1 MKKQQKIRLR
11 RLLGVLTALLV
22 AAGIAVGVYW
32 VGSLR
37 GWFAPPPVTV
47 ETSSGPDRPDPTPVP
62 DRQKHHRQGAGGAWR
77 AVLCDGRGG
86 DPPSGGRG
94 EPCRGRGR

>member
-32 VGSLR
+32 VGSR
-37 GWFAPPPVTV
+37 
-47 ETSSGPDRPDPTPVP
+47 
-62 DRQKHHRQGAGGAWR
+62 
-77 AVLCDGRGG
+77 
-86 DPPSGGRG
+86 
-94 EPCRGRGR
+94 